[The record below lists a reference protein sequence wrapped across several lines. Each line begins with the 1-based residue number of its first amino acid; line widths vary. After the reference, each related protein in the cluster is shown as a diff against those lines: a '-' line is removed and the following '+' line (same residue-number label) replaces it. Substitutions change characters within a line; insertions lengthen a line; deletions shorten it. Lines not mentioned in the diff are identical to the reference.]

1 MKNLSSKWLQFS
13 RLARF
18 FTAFP
23 GGDRE
28 RKLQYERLFRG
39 TSGDVYIPL
48 WASLC
53 KSDKGIFK
61 DETTLEVIREY
72 HAWGYEPVPMEGNPP
87 DYIGQQF
94 RFLAYLCA
102 CALHGESDA
111 GEEVDN
117 FIGLYTLDTAMC
129 VAGKIREYS
138 DDPWFLNIADELLE
152 AVSLD
157 GDGEIAIEENIAELC
172 CAEAWKTG
180 RAAAIPDGELKV
192 IMTGGSNNCG
202 GKCSIRTEVQDG
214 CLTRLET
221 GCGIGD
227 PTLRACVRG
236 RSYRQTYLSG
246 QRLRYPM
253 KRIGK
258 RGEGRFER
266 ISWDEALDTI
276 AKEWVRIRD
285 TYGVGSRYVNYGLG
299 INAAMRPDLMAK
311 RLLAVDGGFLNFYGS
326 YSFACAQFITPYIYG
341 DTFSGNSIE
350 DLVNTKYLL
359 LWGNNPSET
368 IYSPQ
373 GNYLIAQAKENGAKV
388 VVIDPR
394 RSDTVLSIAD
404 EWVPIR
410 PSTDAALCTAM
421 AYVIWSEGLQDQ
433 AFMNKYCQGFD
444 EEHMPEGVDKK
455 QNYRAYLFGEL
466 DGTVK
471 TPEWGEAITG
481 VPAETIRRLAIEY
494 ATAKPACLFPGLG
507 NQRTA
512 NGEQNVR
519 AMAALCCLTG
529 NVGVPGGS
537 AAGFGMAKEEKRPL
551 FPVGSNPYPGSISCF
566 LWTDAIE
573 RGHEMTA
580 LDDGVQGMDRLESD
594 IKMLFNLGSN
604 TLINQ
609 HADINNSIRL
619 LQDESKCELI
629 VCSDI
634 FMTPSAR
641 FADILLPATCFLEHN
656 NMAGPWRN
664 GHYVLSNNKV
674 LEPMFECKPEY
685 EWLSELAKR
694 LGLWEA
700 WSEGRETQEQ
710 WLEHIY
716 DGLRQEYPEMP
727 EYDDFRRDGG
737 YTYHN
742 PHIRVAYEEQIR
754 DPEHVKFATPSGK
767 IEIFSLRIYEL
778 PRKNLPALPVYVPAP
793 EGYDDPLRE
802 KYPLQLI
809 GWHTKRRC
817 HTIHD
822 NNPWMEEVEPQR
834 LWLNPA
840 DAKARGIADGDRVE
854 VFNDRGRLTIPV
866 KVTERVIPG
875 VTAIPEGAWF
885 TPGEDGI
892 DHRGSINVLTST
904 RPTPFARGNGQHTN
918 LVDVRA
924 IAETK

>member
-1 MKNLSSKWLQFS
+1 MNHLSEKWLSFS

-18 FTAFP
+18 FEKFP
-23 GGDRE
+23 GGE
-28 RKLQYERLFRG
+28 RSLKLEYDDLFRG
-39 TSGDVYIPL
+39 TNADVYIPL

-53 KSDKGIFK
+53 KSTHGIFK
-61 DETTLEVIREY
+61 DQTTLELLREY
-72 HAWGYEPVPMEGNPP
+72 HAWGYIPLEMEGNPP
-87 DYIGQQF
+87 DYIGEQF

-102 CALHGESDA
+102 CALHGDA
-111 GEEVDN
+111 EKYSEEIDN
-117 FIGLYTLDTAMC
+117 IISLFTLDTAVC
-129 VAGKIREYS
+129 VAEKIRTYS
-138 DDPWFLNIADELLE
+138 KTPFFLAIAEQLLL
-152 AVSLD
+152 AVSE
-157 GDGEIAIEENIAELC
+157 DGENDLNVEAYRDELC
-172 CAEAWKTG
+172 CYEAYQNG
-180 RAAAIPDGELKV
+180 PAPAIPDGELQV
-192 IMTGGSNNCG
+192 VMTGGSNNCG

-227 PTLRACVRG
+227 PALRACVRG
-236 RSYRQTYLSG
+236 RSYRQTFLSG

-253 KRIGK
+253 KRIGV

-276 AKEWVRIRD
+276 ASEWLRIRD

-350 DLVNTKYLL
+350 DLIHTKYLL
-359 LWGNNPSET
+359 LWGHNPSET

-373 GNYLIAQAKENGAKV
+373 GNYLIAQAKEKGAKV

-394 RSDTVLSIAD
+394 RSDTALSIAD

-410 PSTDAALCTAM
+410 PSTDAALCAAM

-433 AFMNKYCQGFD
+433 HFMDTYCQGFD
-444 EEHMPEGVDKK
+444 EAHMPEGVDKK
-455 QNYRAYLFGEL
+455 QNYHAYLFGEL
-466 DGTVK
+466 DGVVK
-471 TPEWGEAITG
+471 TPEWGESITG
-481 VPAETIRRLAIEY
+481 VPAETIRHLAIDY

-529 NVGVPGGS
+529 NVGIPGGS
-537 AAGFGMAKEEKRPL
+537 AAGFGMAKEERRPL
-551 FPVGSNPYPGSISCF
+551 FPVGNNPYPGSISCF
-566 LWTDAIE
+566 LWSEAID
-573 RGHEMTA
+573 RGHELTA
-580 LDDGVQGMDRLESD
+580 AADGVQGMEKLESD

-609 HADINNSIRL
+609 HADINNSIRVL
-619 LQDESKCELI
+619 RDTSKCEMI
-629 VCSDI
+629 VCTDI

-664 GHYVLSNNKV
+664 GHYVLCNNKV
-674 LEPMFECKPEY
+674 LEPMFECRPEY
-685 EWLSELAKR
+685 DWLSDLAKR
-694 LGLWEA
+694 LGIWEA
-700 WSEGRETQEQ
+700 WSEGRETQEE
-710 WLEHIY
+710 WLRHIY
-716 DGLRQEYPEMP
+716 AGLREEHPQMP
-727 EYDDFRRDGG
+727 DFETFRQNGG
-737 YTYHN
+737 YTYQN

-754 DPEHVKFATPSGK
+754 DPEHVKFNTPSGK
-767 IEIFSLRIYEL
+767 IEIFSQRIYEL
-778 PRKNLPALPVYVPAP
+778 PGKNIPAIPSYVPAT
-793 EGYDDPLRE
+793 EGFEDSLRK

-817 HTIHD
+817 HSIHD

-834 LWLNPA
+834 LWLNPG
-840 DAKARGIADGDRVE
+840 DAAERGISDGDTVE
-854 VFNDRGRLTIPV
+854 VFNDRGRIHIPV
-866 KVTERVIPG
+866 KVTERVIRG
-875 VTAIPEGAWF
+875 VAAIPEGAWF
-885 TPGEDGI
+885 TPDEQGVDK
-892 DHRGSINVLTST
+892 RGSINVLTST
-904 RPTPFARGNGQHTN
+904 RPTPFAKGTGQHTA
-918 LVDVRA
+918 LAEVRRLPQ
-924 IAETK
+924 

>member
-1 MKNLSSKWLQFS
+1 MKHLSGKWLEFS
-13 RLARF
+13 QLARLF
-18 FTAFP
+18 ERFP

-28 RKLQYERLFRG
+28 QKLEYERLFRG

-53 KSDKGIFK
+53 RSEKGIFK

-72 HAWGYEPVPMEGNPP
+72 HAWGYVPVQMEGNPP
-87 DYIGQQF
+87 DYIGEQF

-102 CALHGESDA
+102 CALHGER
-111 GEEVDN
+111 EKYEREIEN
-117 FIGLYTLDTAMC
+117 FISLFTLDTAVS
-129 VAGKIREYS
+129 VAEGIRNYT
-138 DDPWFLNIADELLE
+138 DTPYYLTL
-152 AVSLD
+152 
-157 GDGEIAIEENIAELC
+157 AE
-172 CAEAWKTG
+172 
-180 RAAAIPDGELKV
+180 RILKV
-192 IMTGGSNNCG
+192 VCSDEEEPVVPENEETNLLCFENYRNGPAPVIRDEALRVVMTGGSNNCG
-202 GKCSIRTEVQDG
+202 GKCSIRTEVQDD

-227 PTLRACVRG
+227 PALRACVRG

-246 QRLRYPM
+246 KRLRYPM
-253 KRIGK
+253 KRIGE
-258 RGEGRFER
+258 RGEGKFER
-266 ISWDEALDTI
+266 ISWEEALDTI
-276 AKEWVRIRD
+276 ATEWVRIRD

-341 DTFSGNSIE
+341 DAFSGNSIE

-359 LWGNNPSET
+359 LWGHNPSET

-373 GNYLIAQAKENGAKV
+373 GNYLIAQAKEKGAKV

-410 PSTDAALCTAM
+410 PSTDAALCAAM

-433 AFMNKYCQGFD
+433 HFMDTYCQGFD

-466 DGTVK
+466 DGVAK
-471 TPEWGEAITG
+471 TPEWGEEITG
-481 VPAETIRRLAIEY
+481 VPAETIRHIAVEY

-537 AAGFGMAKEEKRPL
+537 AAGFGMAKEERRPL
-551 FPVGSNPYPGSISCF
+551 FPVGNNPYPGSISCF
-566 LWTDAIE
+566 LWTEAIK
-573 RGHEMTA
+573 RGHELTA
-580 LDDGVQGMDRLESD
+580 LDDGVQGMDQLESD
-594 IKMLFNLGSN
+594 IKMMFNLGSN

-609 HADINNSIRL
+609 HADINNSIRIL
-619 LQDESKCELI
+619 KDPAKCELI

-634 FMTPSAR
+634 FMTPSAK

-664 GHYVLSNNKV
+664 GHYLLSNNKV
-674 LEPMFECKPEY
+674 LEPMFECRAEY
-685 EWLSELAKR
+685 DWLSDLAKR
-694 LGLWEA
+694 LGIWDA
-700 WSEGRETQEQ
+700 WSEGRETQEE

-716 DGLRQEYPEMP
+716 AGLKDEYPEMP
-727 EYDDFRRDGG
+727 AYEQFRRDGG
-737 YTYHN
+737 YTYQN
-742 PHIRVAYEEQIR
+742 PHIRVAYEEQIQ
-754 DPEHVKFATPSGK
+754 DPAHVPFATPSGK
-767 IEIFSLRIYEL
+767 IEIFSRRIYEL
-778 PRKNLPALPVYVPAP
+778 PKKNIPPIPSYVPAA
-793 EGYDDPLRE
+793 EGYEDSGKE

-834 LWLNPA
+834 MWINPQ
-840 DAKARGIADGDRVE
+840 DAKERGIEDESIAE
-854 VFNDRGRLTIPV
+854 VFNDRGRIRIPV
-866 KVTERVIPG
+866 RVTERVMAG
-875 VTAIPEGAWF
+875 VVAISEGAWY
-885 TPGEDGI
+885 TPGPDGI
-892 DHRGSINVLTST
+892 DRRGSINVLTST

-918 LVDVRA
+918 LVEVTRA
-924 IAETK
+924 L